1 LTPSAL
7 NVDDV
12 KESILYDLEKVFDE
26 MLLDQD
32 DKEEHDGHT
41 NSQVFL
47 IEKLFNL
54 TALKKSKNDNV
65 VQVEECKMD
74 DDPSEYNFL
83 IFDTLNL

>member
-12 KESILYDLEKVFDE
+12 DESILYDLEKVFDE
-26 MLLDQD
+26 MSLDQD
-32 DKEEHDGHT
+32 DKEEHDGH
-41 NSQVFL
+41 NNGQAFL

-54 TALKKSKNDNV
+54 TALKELKSDNV
-65 VQVEECKMD
+65 VEVEECKMD

-83 IFDTLNL
+83 ISDIF

>member
-12 KESILYDLEKVFDE
+12 EESILYDLEKVFDE

-32 DKEEHDGHT
+32 DKEEHNGH
-41 NSQVFL
+41 NNGQEFL

-54 TALKKSKNDNV
+54 TALKKSKSDNV
-65 VQVEECKMD
+65 VEVEEWKTD
-74 DDPSEYNFL
+74 DEHLCTTF
-83 IFDTLNL
+83 